1 MRVLVFEYVTGGG
14 LAAET
19 VSAALLREGGLMLG
33 ALLRDLGD
41 IPEVQPI
48 ALRDA
53 RFPVP
58 ADLAPLAEWI
68 VVDGPGVAER
78 GFRDQLGQVDAVWPI
93 APETGGTLE
102 GLCNLVERAGK
113 PLLTSP
119 AAAVRIAGG
128 KRATV
133 ERLRA
138 HGVPVVPTAPWDS
151 SAGPPLLPVVVKPD
165 DGCGCEGARIIDTPE
180 EWDRLVETRPAALP
194 VVQPL
199 IEGDALSLSAL
210 FARGEAR
217 LLSCNR
223 QWVVRKG
230 GGFVLKGCD
239 VNVVDDDSEAFRAVL
254 KAIAQ
259 AFPELWGYAGVD
271 LIRSGES
278 LHVLEINPRLTTS
291 YAGLR
296 RATGLNP
303 ARLVLD
309 LRRAGRLPAVEV
321 ARGQSVEISLEAD
334 DAR

>member
-1 MRVLVFEYVTGGG
+1 MKVLVFEYVTGGG
-14 LAAET
+14 LAAEA
-19 VSAALLREGGLMLG
+19 VPAALLREGGLMLG

-41 IPEVQPI
+41 IPEVRPI
-48 ALRDA
+48 ALWDV

-58 ADLAPLAEWI
+58 ADLVSLAEWI
-68 VVDGPGVAER
+68 VVDGPGAAER
-78 GFRDQLGQVDAVWPI
+78 GFRDQLGQVDAIWPI

-119 AAAVRIAGG
+119 AAAVRIAAG

-138 HGVPVVPTAPWDS
+138 HGVPAVPTAPWDS
-151 SAGPPLLPVVVKPD
+151 SARPPSLPVVVKPD
-165 DGCGCEGARIIDTPE
+165 DGCGCEGTRIIATAE
-180 EWDRLVETRPAALP
+180 EWERFAEARSAAPA

-223 QWVVRKG
+223 QRVVRRD
-230 GGFVLKGCD
+230 GGFVLNGCD
-239 VNVVDDDSEAFRAVL
+239 VNAVDDDSGAFHMVL
-254 KAIAQ
+254 EAIAR

-271 LIRSGES
+271 LIRSGKS

-291 YAGLR
+291 YAGLQ

-309 LRRAGRLPAVEV
+309 LRREGQLPEVEV